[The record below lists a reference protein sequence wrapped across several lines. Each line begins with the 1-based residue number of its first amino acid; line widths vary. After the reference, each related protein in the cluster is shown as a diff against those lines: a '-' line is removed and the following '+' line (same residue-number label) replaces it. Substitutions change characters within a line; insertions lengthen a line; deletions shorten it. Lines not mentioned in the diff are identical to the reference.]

1 MTGRK
6 DADTPPVVEA
16 APVDLA
22 RHIPVLLNEVLAALE
37 PAEGQVI
44 VDGTFGAGG
53 YSRAILETGADVIAI
68 DRDPN
73 AIRDGQAM
81 VREFDGRLTL
91 VPGRFSGLDVH
102 AAGAGHEL
110 VDGVVLDLGISSM
123 QVDEADRGFSFRQ
136 DGPLDMR
143 MEQEGPSAADVVNEM
158 EGREL
163 TRIIGLLGE
172 ENRASAVSRAIVD
185 ARKTKPFTRTLEL
198 ANLIERVLGRKP
210 GKATHPATK
219 TFQALRIF
227 VNSELGEVVEA
238 LSAAERCLK
247 PGGRLVVVTFH
258 SLEDRIVKRFFAERC
273 RIHAGGS
280 RHMPEA
286 DVPPPTF
293 RFKVKGAV
301 EPSEAEI
308 AANPRS
314 RSSRLRAAI
323 RTETAARDGMP
334 DNLGKPNLPAFQ
346 SLGG

>member
-1 MTGRK
+1 MVDRK
-6 DADTPPVVEA
+6 DADTPPVDMA
-16 APVDLA
+16 ASPDPA
-22 RHIPVLLNEVLAALE
+22 RHVPVLLKEVLAALE
-37 PAEGQVI
+37 PAAGQVI

-81 VREFDGRLTL
+81 VQAFDGRLTL
-91 VPGRFSGLDVH
+91 VPGRFSGLDAH
-102 AAGAGHEL
+102 AAGAGQEL

-123 QVDEADRGFSFRQ
+123 QVDEAERGFSFRQ

-143 MEQEGPSAADVVNEM
+143 MEQDGPSAADVVNEM

-293 RFKVKGAV
+293 RFQVKGAV
-301 EPSEAEI
+301 EPSEAEVS
-308 AANPRS
+308 ANPRS
-314 RSSRLRAAI
+314 RSARMRAAI
-323 RTETAARDGMP
+323 RTEIAARDGMP

>member
-1 MTGRK
+1 MMAGREGGE
-6 DADTPPVVEA
+6 PPVA
-16 APVDLA
+16 GGPA
-22 RHIPVLLNEVLAALE
+22 RHIPVLLGEVLEALKPKPGE
-37 PAEGQVI
+37 TI

-53 YSRAILETGADVIAI
+53 YTRAILEAGANVIAI

-81 VREFDGRLTL
+81 VAEFSGRLTL
-91 VPGRFSGLDVH
+91 VPGRFSELDAH
-102 AAGAGHEL
+102 AAAAGHAQ

-143 MEQEGPSAADVVNEM
+143 MEQAGPSAADVVNEID
-158 EGREL
+158 GREL
-163 TRIIGLLGE
+163 TRIIGILGE
-172 ENRASAVSRAIVD
+172 EKRASAISRAIQE

-198 ANLIERVLGRKP
+198 AELVERTIGRKP

-219 TFQALRIF
+219 TFQALRIY

-258 SLEDRIVKRFFAERC
+258 SLEDRIVKRFLAERC
-273 RIHAGGS
+273 RVHAGGS

-286 DVPPPTF
+286 DIAPPTF
-293 RFKVKGAV
+293 TFALKGAV
-301 EPSEAEI
+301 EPGEAEV
-308 AANPRS
+308 AANPRA
-314 RSSRLRAAI
+314 RSARLRAGI
-323 RTETAARDGMP
+323 RTENPSRDEAP
-334 DNLGKPNLPAFQ
+334 ENLGAPRLPAFQ
-346 SLGG
+346 TLGG